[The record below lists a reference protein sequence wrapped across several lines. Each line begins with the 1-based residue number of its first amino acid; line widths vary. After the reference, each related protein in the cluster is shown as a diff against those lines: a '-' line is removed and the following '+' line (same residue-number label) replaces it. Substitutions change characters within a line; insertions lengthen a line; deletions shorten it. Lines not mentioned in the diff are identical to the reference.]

1 MAWTTNDDDL
11 LILSDD
17 NDSWT
22 DFVLDDTIITD
33 NENSSNSE
41 DLISFDTDLAD
52 FWNNEIKIEETVN
65 DNSSDWFSLDF
76 SDSNIT
82 DTELPIIEKEEIIEE
97 LPQNNTNSEDSFS
110 FWMNETS
117 ETNIDIVLE
126 PEKKEEV
133 IEKDWFVFWVASSKD
148 VKTTSIWTMTDILD
162 DTIAKFSKRE
172 EMIWNDI
179 KSREEHVLS
188 LKSEIAEL
196 EWKVTSENEEVSK
209 LNSEKQAIVKNRK
222 SLEKMK
228 NDMTNAPTLK

>member
-17 NDSWT
+17 SNSWT
-22 DFVLDDTIITD
+22 EFVLDENVIND
-33 NENSSNSE
+33 NESSSNWE
-41 DLISFDTDLAD
+41 DLISFDTDLAS
-52 FWNNEIKIEETVN
+52 FWNDEIKIEEIE
-65 DNSSDWFSLDF
+65 DNNLSDWFSLDF
-76 SDSNIT
+76 SDSN
-82 DTELPIIEKEEIIEE
+82 DSETELPIIEEVIEE
-97 LPQNNTNSEDSFS
+97 LPENNLS
-110 FWMNETS
+110 FWMDETVES
-117 ETNIDIVLE
+117 TDNVSLV

-133 IEKDWFVFWVASSKD
+133 IEKSLVFWATNSED
-148 VKTTSIWTMTDILD
+148 VQTTSVWTMTDILD

-179 KSREEHVLS
+179 KWREDHVLS
-188 LKSEIAEL
+188 LKAEIAKL

-228 NDMTNAPTLK
+228 SDMTTTPIVK